1 MTHPINRRKFFSQSS
16 AAAGLMMAT
25 SSAVFAA
32 AKSDSGSGPIVST
45 ASGKLRGAVLS
56 GAQAKVK
63 AFKGVPY
70 GASTEGARFLPPS
83 KVQPWTGV
91 RDALEL
97 APASPQNRSN
107 LIPESMAQSPTS
119 DNTGN
124 EDCLHLN
131 VWSQSI
137 SSNGKRP
144 VMVWFHGGG
153 YSAGSANWNMYDG
166 ANLAA
171 KHDVV
176 VVGVNSRLNVFGY
189 LHLADLGEAKYA
201 QASNV
206 GMLDIVQA
214 LEWVRDNIA
223 NFGGDPNN
231 VTIFGQSGG
240 GGKVSTL
247 MGFIPAKGLFH
258 RAIAMSGS
266 NVNGITRDRANQ
278 GVEAYLKTL
287 GLGKGDIDKL
297 QTMPIAQL
305 LKAMQETRGLN
316 LGPVIDGRTMPAGP
330 FNPVASELSATVP
343 LMIGSTETEITWS
356 NTIKLDPLDDAGL
369 HARVKEYAKV
379 DDAATDRLIAAYKKG
394 FPKADNL
401 SLALILGTDVSNF
414 RTGTDTEAERKAMA
428 GKSPVY
434 KYYFQWYSPVRG
446 GAIRSYHTLD
456 IPFVFQNTTITE
468 SMNGNNTKE
477 LQPLSDKMSA
487 AFVAFARTGV
497 PNSKLTPKWEP
508 FTLSNNGKNRGTMI
522 FNNECRFANDPFKQQ
537 REARIAE
544 KAMGAPA

>member
-1 MTHPINRRKFFSQSS
+1 MKSTMNRRLFLG
-16 AAAGLMMAT
+16 AAA
-25 SSAVFAA
+25 SASPLVNLAWAA
-32 AKSDSGSGPIVST
+32 GAKSESGSGPVAVT
-45 ASGKLRGAVLS
+45 ASGRVRGS
-56 GAQAKVK
+56 TQGKVK

-70 GASTEGARFLPPS
+70 GASTEGSGRFLPPS
-83 KVQPWTGV
+83 KVPGWTGV

-97 APASPQNRSN
+97 APASPQNPSM
-107 LIPESMAQSPTS
+107 LIPESMAQQPKADWSGT
-119 DNTGN
+119 
-124 EDCLHLN
+124 EDCLHVN
-131 VWSQSI
+131 VWTQGLS
-137 SSNGKRP
+137 GKRP

-153 YSAGSANWNMYDG
+153 YSAGSGNWAMYDG

-176 VVGVNSRLNVFGY
+176 MVAVNHRLNVFGY
-189 LHLADLGEAKYA
+189 LYLADIGGAKYA

-206 GMLDIVQA
+206 GMFDCIQA

-247 MGFIPAKGLFH
+247 MGMPGAKGLFH

-266 NVNGITRDRANQ
+266 NVTGTTRERASE

-287 GLGKGDIDKL
+287 GLGKGEIDKL
-297 QTMPIAQL
+297 QSMPIAQL
-305 LKAMQETRGLN
+305 LEAMKNTRGLF
-316 LGPVIDGRTMPAGP
+316 LSPVIDGRSMPAGP
-330 FNPVASELSATVP
+330 FNPVASDISSNVP

-356 NTIKLDPLDDAGL
+356 NTIKLDPLYEAGL

-379 DDAATDRLIAAYKKG
+379 DDGAADRLIAVYRKG

-414 RTGTDTEAERKAMA
+414 RTGTDTEAERKAVA
-428 GKSPVY
+428 GKAPVY

-456 IPFVFQNTTITE
+456 IPFVLQNTAVTE
-468 SMNGNNTKE
+468 SMNGNNSKE

-508 FTLSNNGKNRGTMI
+508 FTMENRGTMV
-522 FNNECRFANDPFKQQ
+522 FNNECRFANDPYKEQ
-537 REARIAE
+537 RMARMAE
-544 KAMGAPA
+544 KAQGAPA